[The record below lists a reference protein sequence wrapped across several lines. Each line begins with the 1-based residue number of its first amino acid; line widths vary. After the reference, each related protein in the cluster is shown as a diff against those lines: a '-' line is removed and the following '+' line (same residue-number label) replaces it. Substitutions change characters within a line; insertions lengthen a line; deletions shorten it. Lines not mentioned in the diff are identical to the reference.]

1 MTSSGVG
8 VQTMRGYRPWNLMPW
23 LAGVALLA
31 IIAPA
36 RATAQAQEI
45 GPTPA
50 SLVDS
55 APVWG
60 ESSLSP
66 LPSSPGSPLH
76 GPQSQ
81 SGRSAT
87 RIIVTNAAVGTGAG
101 LLIGL
106 ALSGADVS
114 DDRTSVV
121 VTWTALGLTAGLV
134 AGAIA
139 WFVE

>member
-1 MTSSGVG
+1 
-8 VQTMRGYRPWNLMPW
+8 MRGYRAWNLMPW
-23 LAGVALLA
+23 LAGVALLVT
-31 IIAPA
+31 IAPA

-45 GPTPA
+45 GPTPE

-60 ESSLSP
+60 ESFLAP
-66 LPSSPGSPLH
+66 LPSIRGSPLH
-76 GPQSQ
+76 DPPSLLQ
-81 SGRSAT
+81 SGPSAT
-87 RIIVTNAAVGTGAG
+87 RVIVTHAAVGTGAG

-106 ALSGADVS
+106 VLSGADVS

-134 AGAIA
+134 AGVIA
-139 WFVE
+139 WLVE